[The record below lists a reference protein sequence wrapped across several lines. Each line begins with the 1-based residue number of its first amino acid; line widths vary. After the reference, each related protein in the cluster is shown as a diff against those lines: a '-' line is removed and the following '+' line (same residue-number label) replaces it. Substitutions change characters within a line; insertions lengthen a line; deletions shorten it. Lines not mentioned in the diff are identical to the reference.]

1 LGEALKISIITV
13 TFNAEQYI
21 ERAIKSVLL
30 QDYNNIEY
38 VVIDGLSTDG
48 TVDILKKYNTDISY
62 WISESDSGLYDAMN
76 KAINTITGEYY
87 VVMGADDILFPGVIS
102 EIVSKHLSSHR
113 IDYLV
118 ASTWMGDA
126 RLRQGI
132 RPNLGWKGAHAMVNA
147 HSLGM
152 VIRTDVHKKIGMY
165 STEYKIS
172 ADALFIKKLFY
183 SDAIGIS
190 SDVIMG
196 RFSTEGISNTKLAEG
211 LCENFLIQ
219 LETETNKKLQI
230 VLFILRLI
238 KNLFKL

>member
-1 LGEALKISIITV
+1 MRPKVSIITV
-13 TFNAEQYI
+13 TFNAEQHI

-30 QDYNNIEY
+30 QDYENIEY
-38 VVIDGLSTDG
+38 VIIDGLSTDK
-48 TVDILKKYNTDISY
+48 TVDILKKYSNRIDY
-62 WISESDSGLYDAMN
+62 WVSESDSGIYVAMN
-76 KAINTITGEYY
+76 KAIDIINGEFY

-102 EIVSKHLSSHR
+102 EVVSKHLSSHR

-118 ASTWMGDA
+118 ASMWIGDI
-126 RLRQGI
+126 RLRKGI
-132 RPNLGWKGAHAMVNA
+132 RPNLGWKGAHAMVNG

-165 STEYKIS
+165 STEYSVS
-172 ADALFIKKLFY
+172 ADALFIKKIFY

-196 RFSTEGISNTKLAEG
+196 RFSTDGISNTKLAEG
-211 LCENFLIQ
+211 LCQNFLIQ

-238 KNLFKL
+238 KNLFKF